1 MSSKQ
6 TLPKLCVILGAGA
19 SHDVRDAGSPVLTP
33 GLKPPLARELF
44 DLERRTDFRS
54 ILDEYQGAVVLAQGL
69 ASKSKSAG
77 SGFDLEKELKSIAEH
92 PSSLMREHYKH
103 VPPYLRDL
111 LMICSYEYTPYPSC
125 YIRLV
130 QILLA
135 DEPSDVLFLVL
146 NYDDL
151 LEQALY
157 QFTAEAIR
165 FESLDDYVR
174 AERPVKVLKLH
185 GSVNWFKLIGPANQE
200 WKTLVKSN
208 DVLAKPHESAIHVA
222 TKQGKSVKAR
232 TYALEITGNH
242 VYPILTAPLAGK
254 GATAAVCPAGHLV
267 AARSFLSD
275 CDRFLIIGASGF
287 DDDLLALLQESV
299 KSSLPQVQVVS
310 GSDSRGKEVW
320 QRFAASGA
328 FGSGTQYASRAF
340 FNGGF
345 KAYMASDAPIEFLRA
360 SV

>member
-1 MSSKQ
+1 
-6 TLPKLCVILGAGA
+6 
-19 SHDVRDAGSPVLTP
+19 VRDAGSPVLAP
-33 GLKPPLARELF
+33 GLRPPLARELF

-54 ILDEYQGAVVLAQGL
+54 ILAEYEGAVVLAQRL
-69 ASKSKSAG
+69 ASKSILTGAD
-77 SGFDLEKELKSIAEH
+77 FDLEKELKSIAEH

-125 YIRLV
+125 YIQLV
-130 QILLA
+130 QTLLA
-135 DEPSDVLFLVL
+135 EQPSDVLFLVL

-157 QFTAEAIR
+157 QFTAGDIR
-165 FESLDDYVR
+165 FESMDDYVR
-174 AERPVKVLKLH
+174 AERSVKVVKLH
-185 GSVNWFKLIGPANQE
+185 GSINWFKLIGAANID
-200 WKTLVKSN
+200 WKTLVKNS
-208 DVLAKPHESAIHVA
+208 DVLAKPPESSIHVA
-222 TKQGKSVKAR
+222 ARHGKSDHTR
-232 TYALEITGNH
+232 TYALEITGNR

-267 AARSFLSD
+267 TARSFLSD
-275 CDRFLIIGASGF
+275 CDRFLIIGTSGF

-299 KSSLPQVQVVS
+299 KSSLPHVQVVS
-310 GSDSRGKEVW
+310 GSESQGKEVW
-320 QRFAASGA
+320 QRFAAGGA
-328 FGSGTQYASRAF
+328 FGPGSQYASREF

-345 KAYMASDAPIEFLRA
+345 KPYIASDAPIEFLRA

>member
-1 MSSKQ
+1 
-6 TLPKLCVILGAGA
+6 VG
-19 SHDVRDAGSPVLTP
+19 DAGSPVLTP
-33 GLKPPLARELF
+33 GLRPPLARELF

-54 ILDEYQGAVVLAQGL
+54 ILAEYEGAVVLAQGL
-69 ASKSKSAG
+69 ASKSKLTG

-92 PSSLMREHYKH
+92 PSRLMREHYKH

-125 YIRLV
+125 YIRLA
-130 QILLA
+130 QLLLA

-157 QFTAEAIR
+157 QFTAGAIR

-174 AERPVKVLKLH
+174 AERPVKVVKLH
-185 GSVNWFKLIGPANQE
+185 GSVNWFKAIGPPNQD

-208 DVLAKPHESAIHVA
+208 DVLAKPPESAIHVA
-222 TKQGKSVKAR
+222 ARHGKSVQTR
-232 TYALEITGNH
+232 TYALEVAGQH

-267 AARSFLSD
+267 TARSFLSD
-275 CDRFLIIGASGF
+275 CDRFLIIGTSGF

-299 KSSLPQVQVVS
+299 KATLPQVQVVS
-310 GSDSRGKEVW
+310 GSESEGKEVW
-320 QRFAASGA
+320 HRFASRGA
-328 FGSGTQYASRAF
+328 FGPQSLYSSRVY

-345 KAYMASDAPIEFLRA
+345 QAYMASDAPMEFLQA